1 MIRFFDILISIL
13 VLLILFPIIFLVSI
27 LILIIDGK
35 PLIFKQ
41 ERVGKDGRKFK
52 IFKFRTMNSKK
63 FKNEELR
70 LTTLGRILR
79 RLSLDEMPQFI
90 NVLRNEMSIVG
101 PRPLPKNI
109 ENRISKTLKKK
120 RRKVLPGI
128 TGVSQ
133 INFTGK
139 RRRLIDKIYLD
150 INYIE
155 NYSLLNYWL
164 IILKTPLTLTKR
176 FFKNETSIIK

>member
-13 VLLILFPIIFLVSI
+13 VLLIFFPIIFLVSA

-35 PLIFKQ
+35 PLIFKHV
-41 ERVGKDGRKFK
+41 RVGKDGRKFK
-52 IFKFRTMNSKK
+52 VLKFRTMNSKK
-63 FKNEELR
+63 LKNEELR
-70 LTTLGRILR
+70 LTTLGRMLR
-79 RLSLDEMPQFI
+79 RLSLDEIPQFI
-90 NVLRNEMSIVG
+90 NILRNEMSIVG

-109 ENRISKTLKKK
+109 ENKISKTLKKK

-128 TGVSQ
+128 TGESQ

-139 RRRLIDKIYLD
+139 KRRLIEKIYLD
-150 INYIE
+150 INYVE

-164 IILKTPLTLTKR
+164 IILKTPFTLIRR
-176 FFKNETSIIK
+176 FLKNKKSIIE

>member
-63 FKNEELR
+63 FKN
-70 LTTLGRILR
+70 
-79 RLSLDEMPQFI
+79 
-90 NVLRNEMSIVG
+90 
-101 PRPLPKNI
+101 KN
-109 ENRISKTLKKK
+109 
-120 RRKVLPGI
+120 
-128 TGVSQ
+128 
-133 INFTGK
+133 
-139 RRRLIDKIYLD
+139 
-150 INYIE
+150 
-155 NYSLLNYWL
+155 
-164 IILKTPLTLTKR
+164 
-176 FFKNETSIIK
+176 